1 MDHIHSPLR
10 YPGGKGTMASCLAD
24 IILFNNVEM
33 GAYYEPYAGGAGAA
47 LYLLYHGFVE
57 RLYLN
62 DADYTIY
69 AFWKSVL
76 NNTDLLLQRI
86 HDVEL
91 SVEEWLR
98 QKLILKSPKGYS
110 TFEVGFAAFF
120 LNRCSRSGI
129 LSNSGPIGGYNQRGK
144 WTIDVRFNKMNLIK
158 RIKKIADYRK
168 VISVTNQDA
177 LDFLKQKL
185 PKGRNRNNIFVYLDP
200 PYFKNGRTLY
210 VNYYEES
217 DHLMLSRYMKS
228 QKILSWVMTYDN
240 VQYIRDLYRD
250 NRIYEFSLTYSV
262 QEKKK
267 GSEILIVPDSV
278 RLPGSLNI
286 AGNKLNQLRSCN

>member
-76 NNTDLLLQRI
+76 NNTDLLLKRI

-228 QKILSWVMTYDN
+228 QKILPWVMTYDN

>member
-1 MDHIHSPLR
+1 M
-10 YPGGKGTMASCLAD
+10 
-24 IILFNNVEM
+24 
-33 GAYYEPYAGGAGAA
+33 
-47 LYLLYHGFVE
+47 
-57 RLYLN
+57 YLN

-76 NNTDLLLQRI
+76 NNTDLLLNRI

-98 QKLILKSPKGYS
+98 QKLILKSPKEYS

-286 AGNKLNQLRSCN
+286 AGNKLNQLRSCH

>member
-1 MDHIHSPLR
+1 
-10 YPGGKGTMASCLAD
+10 
-24 IILFNNVEM
+24 
-33 GAYYEPYAGGAGAA
+33 
-47 LYLLYHGFVE
+47 
-57 RLYLN
+57 
-62 DADYTIY
+62 
-69 AFWKSVL
+69 
-76 NNTDLLLQRI
+76 
-86 HDVEL
+86 
-91 SVEEWLR
+91 
-98 QKLILKSPKGYS
+98 
-110 TFEVGFAAFF
+110 
-120 LNRCSRSGI
+120 
-129 LSNSGPIGGYNQRGK
+129 
-144 WTIDVRFNKMNLIK
+144 LIK

-200 PYFKNGRTLY
+200 PYYKNGRTLY

-240 VQYIRDLYRD
+240 VQYIRDLYLD

>member
-76 NNTDLLLQRI
+76 NNTDLLLNRI

-228 QKILSWVMTYDN
+228 QKILPWVMTYDN

>member
-1 MDHIHSPLR
+1 
-10 YPGGKGTMASCLAD
+10 MASCLAD

-76 NNTDLLLQRI
+76 NNTDLLLNRI

-98 QKLILKSPKGYS
+98 QKLILKSPKEYS

-200 PYFKNGRTLY
+200 PYYKNGRTLY

-240 VQYIRDLYRD
+240 VQYIRDLYLD

>member
-1 MDHIHSPLR
+1 
-10 YPGGKGTMASCLAD
+10 MASCLAD

-76 NNTDLLLQRI
+76 NNTDLLLNRI

-98 QKLILKSPKGYS
+98 QKLILKSPKEYS

>member
-228 QKILSWVMTYDN
+228 QKILPWVMTYDN

>member
-76 NNTDLLLQRI
+76 NNTDLLLNRI

-158 RIKKIADYRK
+158 RIKRIADYRK

-228 QKILSWVMTYDN
+228 QKILPWVMTYDN

>member
-76 NNTDLLLQRI
+76 NNTDLLLKRI

-98 QKLILKSPKGYS
+98 QKLILKSPKKYS
-110 TFEVGFAAFF
+110 TLEVGFAAFF

-228 QKILSWVMTYDN
+228 QKILPWVMTYDN